1 MSRIAELLRESL
13 SDDEFA
19 LLKRVAA
26 KEINTNSLADAIKVL
41 VDLRLVEDTYPSTTA
56 THKLTTATHKLTDL
70 GKHVVQ
76 LDKSTAVDT
85 TNTSGRSAA

>member
-56 THKLTTATHKLTDL
+56 THKLTDL